1 MLKFDEAQKIQS
13 IRGAL
18 ALRAEIEAIVDAA
31 LERGVRNLCWLGI
44 GGTWASAQ
52 QAVCHM
58 NHNKTKFSRTLLNTF
73 FAFTKIK
80 IRTFLNT

>member
-52 QAVCHM
+52 QAV
-58 NHNKTKFSRTLLNTF
+58 
-73 FAFTKIK
+73 
-80 IRTFLNT
+80 